1 MLAELPP
8 IDPELRIGSVEL
20 AVSDLSRSTDFYE
33 RVLGLPLISRGADGA
48 LLGPD
53 RERPLLALTQLTNPT
68 PTPPGSTGLFHV
80 AWLHP
85 SRAALAETVRRVV
98 ASRWPF
104 DGAAD
109 HGVSEALYL
118 SDPDGLGIE
127 IYVDRP
133 RELWDRPPDGHGV
146 KMVTLALDIDDLL
159 AQSEGEPSAAIEP
172 GTHIGHVHLKV
183 SDVPRAVAFYRDVLG
198 LDEQARLPSASF
210 LSAGGYHHHIGVNS
224 WQSLGGR
231 AAPDSAPGLRQVE
244 LELSDAAALQAL
256 ERRLAEFGVK
266 AGGDSTPVAT
276 PEPESELEPE
286 SESDKRL
293 SLRDPDGH
301 ALTLRSLE
309 SR

>member
-1 MLAELPP
+1 MPAELPP
-8 IDPELRIGSVEL
+8 IDPALRIGSVEL

-33 RVLGLPLISRGADGA
+33 RVLGLALISRAQDGA
-48 LLGPD
+48 LLGFDP
-53 RERPLLALTQLTNPT
+53 ERPLLTLTQLTNPT

-98 ASRWPF
+98 AGRWPF

-127 IYVDRP
+127 VYVDRP
-133 RELWDRPPDGHGV
+133 RERWERPPDGHGV
-146 KMVTLALDIDDLL
+146 KMVTLALDLDSLM
-159 AQSEGEPSAAIEP
+159 AESTEATAAMDAD
-172 GTHIGHVHLKV
+172 TAIGHVHLKV

-198 LDEQARLPSASF
+198 LDEQASLPSASF

-244 LELSDAAALQAL
+244 LELSDAAALEAL
-256 ERRLAEFGVK
+256 
-266 AGGDSTPVAT
+266 
-276 PEPESELEPE
+276 
-286 SESDKRL
+286 DKRL

-309 SR
+309 AS